1 MTDPRIKRP
10 CPFCDEAVHL
20 TISEGA
26 CPFPIVVDGATVM
39 RADGLEEY
47 EELDGV
53 CCQVCQTLA
62 PLISWNREIPA
73 EALAVLRDFDLPE
86 QEAA

>member
-10 CPFCDEAVHL
+10 CPFCDEAEHL

-26 CPFPIVVDGATVM
+26 CPFPIVVDGATVT

-47 EELDGV
+47 EEIDGV

-62 PLISWNREIPA
+62 PLISWNQEIPA
-73 EALAVLRDFDLPE
+73 HVLAALRDFDPPE